1 MTRLRFM
8 GFCYRSQKAPRERR
22 GFFSSLGLA
31 VQPVWLEVLLMVEV
45 LLRVFLHSCAA
56 AASSAPPRSSSSKEQ
71 SEAIPGVRHGAVLS
85 CIGT

>member
-1 MTRLRFM
+1 M

-45 LLRVFLHSCAA
+45 LLRVFLHSCA
-56 AASSAPPRSSSSKEQ
+56 PLLPLLLRSLHPAKNNQKQ
-71 SEAIPGVRHGAVLS
+71 SQE
-85 CIGT
+85 